1 MIHEEE
7 YFLHYL
13 LSLFNQQR
21 PLKVAQLIHV
31 FHGRRTPSILYFIEI
46 QQLFTPFELLPKL
59 KREQLE
65 KWFAVMQKNKWIIE
79 KENGF
84 VQTDF
89 GKRMVESYFQNHYYP
104 DNITSL
110 QYSKARNAFWER
122 FQLLTQVFS
131 EKRFENM
138 QYVPI
143 IKHPSHQEG
152 VRVWLSKQNEEKQ
165 KAIVMDQWIKET
177 FSLFESLP
185 EEVANMF
192 AMQLS
197 GHGRIG
203 KTKQQ
208 TSSLINKEPYEF
220 LLFFE
225 NALEQVIL
233 QIEKEDFFLL
243 KEILNDILKETDYG
257 LTDSTFLTAKY
268 LGKGLSI
275 DQIAKLRKL
284 KENTIR
290 EHILEIAFI
299 QPNFSFKSFI
309 PEKTYDLLNKEFEK
323 NNLLTYQEIKKSLP
337 AVEFIHFRLVELERL
352 RTYGTEN

>member
-31 FHGRRTPSILYFIEI
+31 FHGRRTPSILYFIET
-46 QQLFTPFELLPKL
+46 QQLFSAFELLPKL
-59 KREQLE
+59 KRENLE
-65 KWFAVMQKNKWIIE
+65 KCFVTMQKNEWITE
-79 KENGF
+79 TENGF
-84 VQTDF
+84 IQTDF
-89 GKRMVESYFQNHYYP
+89 GKKMVESYFQNHYYP

-110 QYSKARNAFWER
+110 QYSKVRNTFWER
-122 FQLLTQVFS
+122 FQLFTQVFS
-131 EKRFENM
+131 EKRFENV

-152 VRVWLSKQNEEKQ
+152 VRVWLSKQGEDKQ
-165 KAIVMDQWIKET
+165 KVTDNWIKET

-185 EEVANMF
+185 EEVVNMVV
-192 AMQLS
+192 MQLS
-197 GHGRIG
+197 GHDRIG

-208 TSSLINKEPYEF
+208 TAAFMKKESYEF

-225 NALEQVIL
+225 NALEQMIL
-233 QIEKEDFFLL
+233 KIEEEDFFLL
-243 KEILNDILKETDYG
+243 KQMLNDILKETVYG

-268 LGKGLSI
+268 LTKGLSI
-275 DQIAKLRKL
+275 DQVAKLRRL
-284 KENTIR
+284 KVNTIR

-299 QPNFSFKSFI
+299 QPNFSFKPFI
-309 PEKTYDLLNKEFEK
+309 SEKTYDLLHEEFKK
-323 NNLLTYQEIKKSLP
+323 NTSLTYQEIKRSIP
-337 AVEFIHFRLVELERL
+337 EVEFMHFRLVELERL
-352 RTYGTEN
+352 RDYGEDN